1 MRPFIRKRLTF
12 PILDDGIIQPS
23 LPKIPWRGQEGWVF
37 LRLRPQKREGMK
49 SITSAGCTP
58 RCINYFDKFTPIL
71 INYFGQQNLIAGA
84 YVRPCL
90 CQECV
95 CVCEWLSHFSRVQLF
110 TNLWTVGLETVRLLF
125 PLDSPGKNP
134 EVGCHALLRGSSQP
148 KDQTTV
154 SCVSWCRQV
163 LDCWATGEVL
173 PGYHW
178 PKYNSAKWQG
188 SWPRWA
194 GRIFF

>member
-37 LRLRPQKREGMK
+37 LRMRPQKREGMK

-134 EVGCHALLRGSSQP
+134 EVGCHALLLGIFP
-148 KDQTTV
+148 T
-154 SCVSWCRQV
+154 
-163 LDCWATGEVL
+163 
-173 PGYHW
+173 
-178 PKYNSAKWQG
+178 QG
-188 SWPRWA
+188 SNHRLLCLLMQA
-194 GRIFF
+194 GSWLLSHWGSPAGVSLAKVQ